1 MQTSKLCAIAVLMC
15 IITPLIAGY
24 VWPSDVEEHTGYETV
39 DSSIITDQYKNAD
52 MPVYGAY
59 RGDLNNRYW
68 PTTGYNLDPYEQ
80 ETDIAVTSAPA
91 FYLPS
96 GYQNSIVTAS
106 QSPGQYNTI
115 KQFYETSVTSTHYS
129 APDCYAV
136 RISGSGISL
145 DPSQAPDWAETAG
158 DLAVNIMYWYPN
170 FYGVYD
176 SLGTG
181 HNYVIFT
188 NGEVMEADG
197 LRFQILGS
205 AYARAYLP
213 QTRGVIENSLP
224 VEKPL
229 YYISS
234 TPHEIHTG
242 YGNYVWSNSYENS
255 GVDFIVSTSSFQNN
269 VGLTFN
275 FPDIYS
281 ITLVRVG
288 DSFYYATPDM
298 ADVGE
303 VTARL
308 STIQAAPYVWLHY
321 NYSGV
326 LEINPLSGLSSW
338 IDPYYAQRA
347 ILSQTV
353 KLDVPSGTFDKVLIG
368 FNTNYTLPSQ
378 SPYPLVY
385 CASAWIPNGTQRAIE
400 DEFIGGYNYYDGV
413 NWQLSLGSPSTLGDT
428 IQFGYYDVDS
438 QSVIAGAYASSSMSG
453 SNFTII
459 NYAGEE
465 KTYSVRYL
473 EILAIQSA
481 DGVYNHRD
489 IYFNGELVF
498 TGVSSYFGVTLGG
511 IWNTVLTMYDVDPY
525 QYDVYNW
532 TAGLFSITLEE
543 FCLIGLATAIFM
555 FIALSLYTR
564 RRSGGLNMMALALT
578 LGIVSVIYIILATGG
593 L

>member
-24 VWPSDVEEHTGYETV
+24 MWPSDVEEHTGYETV
-39 DSSIITDQYKNAD
+39 ESSIITDQYKNSE
-52 MPVYGAY
+52 MSVYGAY

-80 ETDIAVTSAPA
+80 ETDIAVSSAPA
-91 FYLPS
+91 FYLPT

-106 QSPGQYNTI
+106 SSPGQYNTI
-115 KQFYETSVTSTHYS
+115 KQFYETSVTATHYS

-181 HNYVIFT
+181 HNYVIFS

-213 QTRGVIENSLP
+213 QTRGVIEGGMP
-224 VEKPL
+224 VDKPL
-229 YYISS
+229 YYVSS

-242 YGNYVWSNSYENS
+242 YGNYVWSNSYTNS
-255 GVDFIVSTSSFQNN
+255 GVDFLLSTASLQNN
-269 VGLTFN
+269 IGLTFD

-281 ITLVRVG
+281 LTIVRVANEI
-288 DSFYYATPDM
+288 YYATPE
-298 ADVGE
+298 AAETGG
-303 VTARL
+303 VTARI
-308 STIQAAPYVWLHY
+308 SSIQAAPYVWIHY
-321 NYSGV
+321 SYSGD
-326 LEINPLSGLSSW
+326 LEINALSGLSSW

-353 KLDVPSGTFDKVLIG
+353 KLSVPAETFDKVLIG
-368 FNTNYTLPSQ
+368 FNTNYTLPTQ
-378 SPYPLVY
+378 APYPLVY
-385 CASAWIPNGTQRAIE
+385 CASAWIPNGTQKAIE
-400 DEFIGGYNYYDGV
+400 DEFIAGYNYYDGLD
-413 NWQLSLGSPSTLGDT
+413 WQLSLGSPSTLGDF
-428 IQFGYYDVDS
+428 IQFGYYDYTDD
-438 QSVIAGAYASSSMSG
+438 VIRSAYYASSPLTG
-453 SNFTII
+453 SEFTIT
-459 NYAGEE
+459 NYAGEQ

-481 DGVYNHRD
+481 DGVLNHRD
-489 IYFNGELVF
+489 VYFNGELVF
-498 TGVSSYFGVTLGG
+498 TGVSNTFGVTLGG
-511 IWNTVLTMYDVDPY
+511 IWNTVLTIYDVDPY

-532 TAGLFSITLEE
+532 TAGLFSIGVKE
-543 FCLIGLATAIFM
+543 FCLIGLATAVLM
-555 FIALSLYTR
+555 FVALSLYAR
-564 RRSGGLNMMALALT
+564 RRSGGLNMIALGIT
-578 LGIVSVIYIILATGG
+578 LGIVGAIYIIIATGG